1 MIYYA
6 LALLF
11 VAVSLP
17 LFYRI
22 AKGPT
27 IADRIL
33 STDALVTLFAC
44 SLIVFSVAFGRAIYA
59 DVGVVVAL
67 LSCVSTLV
75 IARLL
80 EAGKL

>member
-11 VAVSLP
+11 VAISLP

-44 SLIVFSVAFGRAIYA
+44 ALVLFSVAYERAIYA

-67 LSCVSTLV
+67 LSCISTLV
-75 IARLL
+75 IARFM